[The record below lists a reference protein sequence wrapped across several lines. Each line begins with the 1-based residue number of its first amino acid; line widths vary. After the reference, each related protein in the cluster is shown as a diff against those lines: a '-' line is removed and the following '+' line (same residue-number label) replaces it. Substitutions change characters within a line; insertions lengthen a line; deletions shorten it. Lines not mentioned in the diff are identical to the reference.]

1 MCYPMKDCKKAYAA
15 MEGPAQAGC
24 ASNGADRRNPGTAVT
39 KGMKAD
45 FSKRV
50 DGRAEKVTVLKRN
63 IKNYLNKK

>member
-45 FSKRV
+45 YSQIM
-50 DGRAEKVTVLKRN
+50 DGRA
-63 IKNYLNKK
+63 

>member
-24 ASNGADRRNPGTAVT
+24 ASNGAERRNPGTAVT

-45 FSKRV
+45 YSQRM
-50 DGRAEKVTVLKRN
+50 DGRT
-63 IKNYLNKK
+63 KKLPSK